1 MSKSDALTPVPSR
14 RRQKI
19 KNGGSAVS
27 GGPATE
33 KLKAQVELLVASVPP
48 RQDVAAEKLA
58 EHIRQIV
65 EAAPPLS
72 VTQKQRLAALLWSD
86 R

>member
-33 KLKAQVELLVASVPP
+33 KLKAQVELLVASAPLLT
-48 RQDVAAEKLA
+48 AEQRDRL
-58 EHIRQIV
+58 RV
-65 EAAPPLS
+65 LLRG
-72 VTQKQRLAALLWSD
+72 TQ
-86 R
+86 